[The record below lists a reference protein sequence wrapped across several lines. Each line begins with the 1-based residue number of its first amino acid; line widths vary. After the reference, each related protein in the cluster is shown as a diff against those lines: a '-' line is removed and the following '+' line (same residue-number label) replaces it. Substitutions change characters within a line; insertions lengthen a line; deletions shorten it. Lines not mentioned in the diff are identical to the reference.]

1 MAPAEL
7 SQSIGSLHVENENV
21 LVGINGSD
29 DGSVYRIDEDLA
41 LVQSVDFITPVV
53 DDPYS
58 YGQIA
63 AANSLSDIYAMGS
76 HPVTALNLVGFD
88 SCNLTSEILNEI
100 LQGGISKIKE
110 SGAVLTGGHTV
121 ETKEMF
127 YGLSASGFINPK
139 KIWRNNT
146 PKIGDILIL
155 TKPIGSGV
163 ISTVIKGD
171 LASKEDIKEAIFYM
185 SRLNKYAYE
194 ILSSF
199 EVSACTDITGFGL
212 LGHALEMTNEHVSLE
227 LYEQKIPYLKSAV
240 DLSNMGLIPEGS
252 YKNLEFVKSSVT
264 CKKDVP
270 ILLCDAQTS
279 GGLLVAVNEKHS
291 LSILDKIRQNGDEK
305 AQIIGQ
311 VIQRKDRALRIV

>member
-7 SQSIGSLHVENENV
+7 SQSIGNLHVENENV
-21 LVGINGSD
+21 LVGISGSD
-29 DGSVYRIDEDLA
+29 DGSVYRINEDLA

-76 HPVTALNLVGFD
+76 TPVNALNLVGFD
-88 SCNLTSEILNEI
+88 SCNLTGEILNEI

-121 ETKEMF
+121 ETKEMY
-127 YGLSASGFINPK
+127 YGLSVSGFISPK

-146 PKIGDILIL
+146 PRIGDVLIL

-163 ISTVIKGD
+163 VSTAIKGD
-171 LASKEDIKEAIFYM
+171 LASKADIKEAVSYM
-185 SRLNKYAYE
+185 GRLNKYAFDV
-194 ILSSF
+194 LRSF

-212 LGHALEMTNEHVSLE
+212 LGHALEMTNEYVSLE

-252 YKNLEFVKSSVT
+252 YKNLEFVKSGVT

-279 GGLLVAVNEKHS
+279 GGLLAAVSEKCA
-291 LSILDKIRQNGDEK
+291 LNILDEIRQNGDEK

-311 VIQRKDRALRIV
+311 VTQRKDKALKII